1 MQFFSFVSC
10 ILSVSSHEVLLLCV
24 ILRQVYLPKNL
35 LVLSFF
41 NGILIVI

>member
-1 MQFFSFVSC
+1 MQIVSPLLC
-10 ILSVSSHEVLLLCV
+10 SMSASCHAVLLLCV